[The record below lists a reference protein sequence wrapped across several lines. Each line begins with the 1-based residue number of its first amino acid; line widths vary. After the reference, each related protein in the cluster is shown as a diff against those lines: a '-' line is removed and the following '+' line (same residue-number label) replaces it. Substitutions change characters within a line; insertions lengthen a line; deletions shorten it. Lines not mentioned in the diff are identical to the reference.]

1 MQLSPGTMVGDGGS
15 TWRLQGLSPVWASTL
30 RQQVAQLF
38 IPLVE
43 INTEKL
49 FLFHLSTE
57 RSGQKD
63 SFYSGTARPCELPTQ
78 SWEAPRALH
87 VCPLRA
93 VRHHPNIN
101 KDTAKQQLCTS
112 HPEQPG
118 RRQVLLTVTPQTQ
131 NPGRCSPPLLPA
143 VGFERTSR
151 PSWFPTFIVKAT

>member
-93 VRHHPNIN
+93 VRHHPNII

-112 HPEQPG
+112 HPEQ
-118 RRQVLLTVTPQTQ
+118 T
-131 NPGRCSPPLLPA
+131 GRC
-143 VGFERTSR
+143 
-151 PSWFPTFIVKAT
+151 